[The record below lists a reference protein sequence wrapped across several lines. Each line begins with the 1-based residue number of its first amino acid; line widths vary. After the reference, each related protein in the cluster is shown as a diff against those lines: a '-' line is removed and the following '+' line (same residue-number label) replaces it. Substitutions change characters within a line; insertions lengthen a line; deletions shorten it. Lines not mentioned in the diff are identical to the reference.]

1 MNFGRETLSYFKVDD
16 NKLRGQMPVK
26 DCIVSANPSSRE
38 FIIDSGMEVWHLKAI
53 NKADFNAWVNAFNT
67 VKKEETVVPTST
79 TEENDSKEPVI
90 ASTPLGA
97 SNSELQ
103 LIAQN

>member
-67 VKKEETVVPTST
+67 VKRKKLLYQRRPPM
-79 TEENDSKEPVI
+79 KVI
-90 ASTPLGA
+90 QKNLL
-97 SNSELQ
+97 LQ
-103 LIAQN
+103 VLH

>member
-1 MNFGRETLSYFKVDD
+1 
-16 NKLRGQMPVK
+16 MPVK
-26 DCIVSANPSSRE
+26 DCIVSANPSSRG
-38 FIIDSGMEVWHLKAI
+38 FIDSGMEVWHLKAI

-67 VKKEETVVPTST
+67 VKGRKLLYQRRPPK
-79 TEENDSKEPVI
+79 NDSKEPVI
-90 ASTPLGA
+90 TSTPLGA